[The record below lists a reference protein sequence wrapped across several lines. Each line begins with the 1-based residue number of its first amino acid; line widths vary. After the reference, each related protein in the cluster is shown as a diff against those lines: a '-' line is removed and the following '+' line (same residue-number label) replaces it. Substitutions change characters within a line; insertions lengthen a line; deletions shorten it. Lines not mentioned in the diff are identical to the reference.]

1 MRIIIIATCAGLAAL
16 SAISAQATPLP
27 PSTAVPTQLT
37 ISPIVPAANGC
48 GYGYRR
54 TRRQDHW
61 GHWHWGHCISKMHRN
76 LSRENMAN

>member
-1 MRIIIIATCAGLAAL
+1 MRIIIATCAGLVAL
-16 SAISAQATPLP
+16 STISAQATPLP
-27 PSTAVPTQLT
+27 LSKAVPTQLT

-54 TRRQDHW
+54 
-61 GHWHWGHCISKMHRN
+61 GHWQDKWGRWHLGHCIPKTWRN

>member
-1 MRIIIIATCAGLAAL
+1 MRIVIATFAGLVAL
-16 SAISAQATPLP
+16 STISAQAAPLP
-27 PSTAVPTQLT
+27 PSKPVPTELAN
-37 ISPIVPAANGC
+37 SPNVPAANGC

-54 TRRQDHW
+54 TLWQDYW